1 MLRLGVR
8 QLAKN
13 YKPLGSRVL
22 VRRNAQKTQTAAGI
36 LIPEAA
42 TKKINEG
49 MVAAVGPDVEQVKV
63 GDQILL
69 PEWGGVGISLGSDAN
84 QDASMWLFKAEDILA
99 IIEE

>member
-22 VRRNAQKTQTAAGI
+22 VRRNVQKTETAAGI

-49 MVAAVGPDVEQVKV
+49 VVTAVGPDVDQVKA

-69 PEWGGVGISLGSDAN
+69 PEWGGVGISLGDAGK
-84 QDASMWLFKAEDILA
+84 DSTMWLFKADDILA
-99 IIEE
+99 IIEG